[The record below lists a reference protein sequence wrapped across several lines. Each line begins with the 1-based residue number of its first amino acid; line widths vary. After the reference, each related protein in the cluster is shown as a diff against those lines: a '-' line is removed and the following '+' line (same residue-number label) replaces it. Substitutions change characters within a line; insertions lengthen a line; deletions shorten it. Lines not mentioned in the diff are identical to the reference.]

1 MKEYG
6 KMDENTVKI
15 LEDAFSV
22 GASDIEACFLAN
34 ISKQTLYNYQKKNPS
49 FVDRKMALKDMPKYA
64 AKKVVVKA
72 IEAGD
77 KQQANWYLERKD
89 KEFKNKQDITT
100 DDKPLPILGYAISNY
115 NSNNQDNEDEEE
127 NKSDSR
133 GDISIKDNIDSPL
146 LDTLIPERPKENS
159 N

>member
-34 ISKQTLYNYQKKNPS
+34 ISKQTLYNYQKENPS

-100 DDKPLPILGYAISNY
+100 DDKPLPILGYAISND
-115 NSNNQDNEDEEE
+115 NSHNQDNEDEEE

>member
-146 LDTLIPERPKENS
+146 LDTLIPERPEENS

>member
-34 ISKQTLYNYQKKNPS
+34 ISKQTLYNYQKENPS

-100 DDKPLPILGYAISNY
+100 DDKPLPILGYAISND

-146 LDTLIPERPKENS
+146 LDTLIPERPEENS

>member
-100 DDKPLPILGYAISNY
+100 DDKPLPILGYAISND

>member
-49 FVDRKMALKDMPKYA
+49 FVDRKMALKNMPKYK
-64 AKKVVVKA
+64 AKKNIVRE
-72 IEAGD
+72 IEKGD
-77 KQQANWYLERKD
+77 KETSKWYLERKD
-89 KEFKNKQDITT
+89 REFKNKTDITT
-100 DDKPLPILGYAISNY
+100 DD
-115 NSNNQDNEDEEE
+115 E
-127 NKSDSR
+127 
-133 GDISIKDNIDSPL
+133 SINPL
-146 LDTLIPERPKENS
+146 LVKFIGDDQQDKQGNDNTNRVQEPIQ
-159 N
+159 

>member
-100 DDKPLPILGYAISNY
+100 DDKPLPILGYAISND

-146 LDTLIPERPKENS
+146 LDTLIPERPEENS

>member
-34 ISKQTLYNYQKKNPS
+34 ISKQTLYNYQKENPS

-100 DDKPLPILGYAISNY
+100 DDKPLPILGYAISND

-133 GDISIKDNIDSPL
+133 GNISIKDNIDSPL

>member
-34 ISKQTLYNYQKKNPS
+34 ISKQTLYNYQKENPS

-100 DDKPLPILGYAISNY
+100 DDKPLPILGYAISND
-115 NSNNQDNEDEEE
+115 NSHNQDNEDEEE

-146 LDTLIPERPKENS
+146 LDTLIPERPEENS

>member
-1 MKEYG
+1 
-6 KMDENTVKI
+6 MDENTVKI